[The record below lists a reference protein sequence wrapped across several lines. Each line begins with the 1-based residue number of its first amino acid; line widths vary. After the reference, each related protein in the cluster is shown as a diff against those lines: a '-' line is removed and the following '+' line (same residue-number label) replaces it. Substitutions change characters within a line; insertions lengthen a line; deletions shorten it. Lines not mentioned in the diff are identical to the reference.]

1 MMEEQNVVKKD
12 MVNMSVKF
20 PELHHK
26 YFADICKDDALLE
39 LTTQPFW
46 QSMRLSKKRL
56 KDNGLTMET
65 IISRDYK
72 EQNQQDS
79 GILLGRDGT
88 HLVGNNI
95 QRVVTKRRYLK
106 DGKVIKYQKEYEIS
120 HLSMLQAQVEDE
132 TAACPNC
139 GYVSKIAQFM
149 DGCNACGSRFTV
161 NDFATKVS
169 GFSLE
174 ENTWKK
180 LRKTIS
186 KTTILLVFLTVA
198 LVILGIL
205 SLGAV
210 AVLLM
215 SGQNGESAVMSL
227 LGLLFSIDMVP
238 LAVRCLLSI
247 PVIYIIVRVVSE
259 HWYKK
264 RFLGEEKV
272 QQVLERF
279 SAEDFCQKL
288 EYKLR
293 NIHLTQEV
301 GQVSAFATCSLEKI
315 IPRYQQVVDCNVTRC
330 RFDEIQAVQEGYRLK
345 VQATMKLTC
354 YNGKRIHTRYEKISL
369 TLFGKEEIVKQSI
382 KVLREYKCKNCNNSL
397 NILEGSTCKYCD
409 STFDYADY
417 DWVIEAY
424 EIEKRPL
431 NIFKATRAVM
441 IVSYL
446 AVFLLHLIFVSKDK
460 ENDTWY
466 SLYSEVSE
474 AEKLIK
480 ESYERIVM
488 PDDLDAQAK
497 LVDSH
502 YDIISMRNLYEV
514 EEVQDLTG
522 EYISV
527 LEGDGFTLYEQDVQ
541 VGQYILYRPEILDGE
556 QGYFMMK
563 VTAKEDT
570 IEVHIVA
577 TDILEEEWE

>member
-1 MMEEQNVVKKD
+1 MENLNVVKKD
-12 MVNMSVKF
+12 MVNMSVEF
-20 PELHHK
+20 PKLHQE
-26 YFADICKDDALLE
+26 YFADNCKEDALLE

-79 GILLGRDGT
+79 GILMGRDGSY
-88 HLVGNNI
+88 LIGNNV

-106 DGKVIKYQKEYEIS
+106 DNKVIKSQKEYEIS
-120 HLSMLQAQVEDE
+120 HLSMLQAQVDGEK
-132 TAACPNC
+132 AACPNC
-139 GYVSKIAQFM
+139 GYVSKLAEFM
-149 DGCNACGSRFTV
+149 DGCNACGSQFTV

-186 KTTILLVFLTVA
+186 KTTVLLVFLTVA

-205 SLGAV
+205 SLSAV

-215 SGQNGESAVMSL
+215 SGQNGTSAVMSL
-227 LGLLFSIDMVP
+227 LGFLFSVDMVP

-247 PVIYIIVRVVSE
+247 PVIWLIANVVST

-264 RFLGEEKV
+264 RFQGEEKV
-272 QQVLERF
+272 KQVLENF

-293 NIHLTQEV
+293 NIHLTQEAK
-301 GQVSAFATCSLEKI
+301 QVSAFATCSLEKI

-330 RFDEIQAVQEGYRLK
+330 LFEDIQTVQGGYRLK
-345 VQATMKLTC
+345 VQATMKLTS
-354 YNGKRIHTRYEKISL
+354 YTGKRIRTGYERLSL
-369 TLFGKEEIVKQSI
+369 TLFGREEVVKQSV
-382 KVLREYKCKNCNNSL
+382 KALREYKCKNCNNSM
-397 NILEGSTCKYCD
+397 NILEGSTCNYCD
-409 STFDYADY
+409 TIFDYADY

-424 EIEKRPL
+424 KIEKKPL
-431 NIFKATRAVM
+431 NIFKMTRAMM
-441 IVSYL
+441 IVGYL
-446 AVFLLHLIFVSKDK
+446 AVFLLHLVFVSGDT

-466 SLYSEVSE
+466 SLYSEFSE
-474 AEKLIK
+474 AERLIK
-480 ESYERIVM
+480 ESYEQIAM
-488 PDDLDAQAK
+488 PDDLDAQAE
-497 LVDSH
+497 LTDSH
-502 YDIISMRNLYEV
+502 FDIISMRNVYKV
-514 EEVQDLTG
+514 EEAQELIK
-522 EYISV
+522 EYITV
-527 LEGDGFTLYEQDVQ
+527 LEEDGFIQYEQDVQ
-541 VGQYILYRPEILDGE
+541 EGQYILYRPEVLDGE

-563 VTAKEDT
+563 VTAKENSV
-570 IEVHIVA
+570 EVHIVA
-577 TDILEEEWE
+577 TDTLEEEWK